1 MKRHDLGNILIPFV
15 YFIAG
20 ASALAGVATTFYY
33 KEDLR
38 LTIVQVQLL
47 GSLSVVPWSIKPL
60 YGFLSD
66 RRPIWKLRR
75 KPYLVLAGLLGA
87 VGYFLLAF
95 WVRDFK
101 GAALAVI
108 LSGIGFALADVIVD
122 GIVAERSRT
131 QKEAGRLQSLCRASL
146 MVGALLVAYLSGIL
160 VESLGPRLVFVLT
173 GCLPLLTAGL
183 ALLISEEPA
192 VMQVFDWKDTWR
204 KFKAALNPTILW
216 STLFLFIWR
225 STPGTGGAFN
235 YFVIDELHFT
245 PEFFG
250 QLTVVSRVMAIVGIV
265 IFRKWL
271 LKLPL
276 RHLFAGIMIASV
288 ILSLPAFGLIYGWYN
303 LLGVSPQ
310 FFALADEFVSAPLT
324 EIAMLPMLVLVARVC
339 PKGIEA
345 TMFAL
350 LASVMNIGLIVSDL
364 GGAWLVSLFD
374 IRQATETVA
383 ANYVH
388 LDKVLLIAVLS
399 SFLPWPLLRFL
410 PDTRATGDLLFEP
423 APSALAAAAAFVESK
438 SDKLV

>member
-216 STLFLFIWR
+216 